1 MKFCEWTDL
10 GHMPPCDWED
20 EVGEGHTN
28 LNPRAHITY
37 RKEVCKEGIL
47 DRQRSEISS
56 ERLF

>member
-10 GHMPPCDWED
+10 GDMPPCDLED

-37 RKEVCKEGIL
+37 KKEVCKEEIL
-47 DRQRSEISS
+47 DR
-56 ERLF
+56 